1 MQLDYQEFN
10 FFMDRYKQ
18 VVFGYIT
25 NDLYEYADI
34 LDVKAGPFKDV
45 VHYNLSTATGEME
58 VVHEQVGPSKYDNLN
73 NLIARVVDIR
83 FYEIVKKYAVNDCDF
98 QYCRDCA
105 DELVDRLKKHLRL
118 Y

>member
-58 VVHEQVGPSKYDNLN
+58 VVHEQVGTSKYDNLN
-73 NLIARVVDIR
+73 NLIASSKQGKGDNKGS
-83 FYEIVKKYAVNDCDF
+83 YENKNNPI
-98 QYCRDCA
+98 
-105 DELVDRLKKHLRL
+105 
-118 Y
+118 